1 VGRPRSTRGRH
12 AGLVHWGMTSATD
25 RTPGAV
31 LLDIDG
37 TLVDSNYLHVHAWV
51 QAFADVDR
59 PVDAWRVHRAIG
71 MGSSLLL
78 AALLGDEAEEL
89 GDEAKERHTE
99 HYAELADLQRPFPGA
114 RELVRAVADRGA
126 RAVLATSAGPDEL
139 ERLLAVLDVEDALT
153 GITSDK
159 DVEEAKP
166 DPDLVLTALEVAG
179 VEAAQAVLVG
189 DTVWD
194 VQAAERAGVRCV
206 GVLSGG
212 VSEAELRDAGAVA
225 VYRDVAALLDGLDD
239 SPLATTW

>member
-1 VGRPRSTRGRH
+1 MPTTPES
-12 AGLVHWGMTSATD
+12 S
-25 RTPGAV
+25 PGAV

-51 QAFADVDR
+51 QAFAEVDR

-78 AALLGDEAEEL
+78 AALLGDAVHEL
-89 GDEAKERHTE
+89 GDRAKKRHTE
-99 HYAELADLQRPFPGA
+99 HYAELAELQRPFPGA
-114 RELVRAVADRGA
+114 RELVRAIADRGA
-126 RAVLATSAGPDEL
+126 RTVLATSAGPEEL

-153 GITSDK
+153 GVTSAK

-166 DPDLVLTALEVAG
+166 DPDLVLTALEVADVAPG
-179 VEAAQAVLVG
+179 RAVLVG

-194 VQAAERAGVRCV
+194 VQAAERAGVRRV

-225 VYRDVAALLDGLDD
+225 VYRDVAALLDDLDD
-239 SPLATTW
+239 SPLAQTW

>member
-1 VGRPRSTRGRH
+1 MPTTPES
-12 AGLVHWGMTSATD
+12 S
-25 RTPGAV
+25 PGAV

-78 AALLGDEAEEL
+78 AALLGDEADDL
-89 GDEAKERHTE
+89 GDEAKTRHTE
-99 HYAELADLQRPFPGA
+99 HYAGLADLQRPFDGA
-114 RELVRAVADRGA
+114 RGLVRAVADRGA
-126 RAVLATSAGPDEL
+126 RVVLATSAGPDEL
-139 ERLLAVLDVEDALT
+139 EGLLDALDVEDALT
-153 GITSDK
+153 GVTSAQ

-179 VEAAQAVLVG
+179 VAPDRAVLVG

-212 VSEAELRDAGAVA
+212 VGEAELRDAGAIA
-225 VYRDVAALLDGLDD
+225 VYRDVAALLEDLDD